1 MINSNTYKRISKML
15 VVLILALL
23 IFSAWC
29 AFTNT
34 WLAKDINTWQMGILK
49 KPQFMPALTMFLMFI
64 PPALVLLVVK
74 VFIIKKMK
82 ESLY

>member
-1 MINSNTYKRISKML
+1 MSNSNTDKRISKML
-15 VVLILALL
+15 VVLIFALL

-34 WLAKDINTWQMGILK
+34 WVAKDINTWQMVFLK

-74 VFIIKKMK
+74 VFINKKMK
-82 ESLY
+82 